1 MGIKYMKIKYFLI
14 IIYTI
19 AGFFISIL
27 SSFLTYIIIGKP
39 IGMPM
44 VIQIILV
51 VIFLTPVIGVVSF
64 FLGRYLSKKFHFI
77 NTRLEEIKNENYTK
91 NISQN
96 RIIEINN
103 INNNMNFLSA
113 QIKHL
118 IDDLKQK
125 NQNLSNLL
133 ISMAHDIKT
142 PITIVNGYIEEIKDG
157 MISEDDMPLV
167 LEHMREEIKF
177 LDEITVDMLKF
188 ITSMQEHKITENI
201 NLYKFIQN
209 EVFTILQKK
218 DDVVLINDIDKSF
231 VITFNKMDLK
241 KVCINI
247 LTNALKFTNSGYIK
261 VYVDKKYILFENNGE
276 KIEKEFKDKIFEPFF
291 TISKS
296 KNRKKSGFGLGLS
309 IVNNLCQNNQYIC
322 YLYCSDT
329 KKTIFSIKPK
339 EERKWKNY
347 YYC

>member
-1 MGIKYMKIKYFLI
+1 MKIKSFLI

-19 AGFFISIL
+19 AGLFISIL

-44 VIQIILV
+44 VVQIVFVI
-51 VIFLTPVIGVVSF
+51 IFLTPVIGVISF
-64 FLGRYLSKKFHFI
+64 FLGRYLSNKFNFI
-77 NTRLEEIKNENYTK
+77 KNRLEDIKGENYTQ

-96 RIIEINN
+96 KITEIEDINH
-103 INNNMNFLSA
+103 NMNFLSA
-113 QIKHL
+113 QLKNL
-118 IDDLKQK
+118 IEDLKQK

-142 PITIVNGYIEEIKDG
+142 PITIVNGYIEEIEDG
-157 MISEDDMPLV
+157 MISEEDLPSV

-177 LDEITVDMLKF
+177 LDELTVDMLKF
-188 ITSMQEHKITENI
+188 ITSMQEHKKVEEIH
-201 NLYKFIQN
+201 LHKFISK
-209 EVFTILQKK
+209 EVFPILQKK
-218 DDVVLINDIDKSF
+218 ENITFINDVDDFFIIK
-231 VITFNKMDLK
+231 FNKIDLK
-241 KVCINI
+241 KVCLNI

-261 VYVDKKYILFENNGE
+261 VYTDKENILFENNGE
-276 KIEKEFKDKIFEPFF
+276 KIEEEFKEKIFEPFF

-322 YLYCSDT
+322 YLYSSS
-329 KKTIFSIKPK
+329 KEKTIFNVKIKEK
-339 EERKWKNY
+339 
-347 YYC
+347 